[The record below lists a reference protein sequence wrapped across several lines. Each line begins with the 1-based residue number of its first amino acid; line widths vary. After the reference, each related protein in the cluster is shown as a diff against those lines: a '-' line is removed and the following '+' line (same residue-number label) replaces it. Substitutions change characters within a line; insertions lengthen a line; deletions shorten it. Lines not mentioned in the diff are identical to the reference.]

1 MLKAHKYR
9 LYPNKT
15 QIKIIN
21 QILGSC
27 RFVYNHCLA
36 LKNDKYKDGK
46 QKFSYT
52 DMAKHVTDLKRYGEF
67 LWLNNSD
74 AVALQQSLK
83 DLDRA
88 FTNYFKKLAKKPKFH
103 SKHKKNSYRTLNN
116 NNTLKT
122 ANGRIKLP
130 KVGWVKFTQSD
141 EFTGKIKNATVSK
154 TPTNKYFISILVEEA
169 DDFKTSL
176 PNEIGIDMG
185 IRHFYNDSY
194 GNKYDI
200 LPALRKL
207 DKKLRRKQKEFART
221 MKRGKNHEKLR
232 IEIAKIYEKIH
243 NIKVDFFQKLSR
255 KLVDENQV
263 IAIEN
268 LKIKSMLKNHKLA
281 KSIQDSSWG
290 MFFRMLEYKAMWTT
304 NCKVIRID
312 TFFPSSQLCR
322 VCGYINKEV
331 KNLAI
336 KEWECPSCH
345 TVHDRDKNAGIN
357 ILNEGKRLLS
367 LA

>member
-9 LYPNKT
+9 MYPNKT
-15 QIKIIN
+15 QIKLIN

-36 LKNDKYKDGK
+36 LKNEKYKYGK
-46 QKFSYT
+46 QKFTYV
-52 DMAKHVTDLKRYGEF
+52 DMSKHITDLKRYEETS
-67 LWLNNSD
+67 WLRDSD

-88 FTNYFKKLAKKPKFH
+88 FISYFKKLTKKPKFH
-103 SKHKKNSYRTLNN
+103 SKHNKNSYRTLNN
-116 NNTLKT
+116 NNTLKI
-122 ANGRIKLP
+122 ANSRIKLP
-130 KVGWVKFTQSD
+130 KVGWIKFVQSD
-141 EFTGKIKNATVSK
+141 EFVGKIKNATVSK
-154 TPTNKYFISILVEEA
+154 TPTNKYFISLLVEET
-169 DDFKTSL
+169 DNFKTSL
-176 PNEIGIDMG
+176 SNEIGIDMG

-200 LPALRKL
+200 LPMLRKL
-207 DKKLRRKQKEFART
+207 DNKLRRKQRKFART
-221 MKRGKNHEKLR
+221 MKRSKNHEKLR
-232 IEIAKIYEKIH
+232 IEIAKIYEKIY
-243 NIKVDFFQKLSR
+243 NVKTDFLQKLST
-255 KLVDENQV
+255 KLVNENQV

-268 LKIKSMLKNHKLA
+268 LKIKSMLKHHKLA

-304 NCKVIRID
+304 NCKVIKID
-312 TFFPSSQLCR
+312 TFFPSSQLCH
-322 VCGYINKEV
+322 VCGYRNKEV

-336 KEWECPSCH
+336 KEWKCPYCH

>member
-9 LYPNKT
+9 MYPNKT

-27 RFVYNHCLA
+27 RFIYNHCLA

-52 DMAKHVTDLKRYGEF
+52 DMAKHVTDLKKYEETS
-67 LWLNNSD
+67 WLNNSD

-88 FTNYFKKLAKKPKFH
+88 FTSYFKKLAKKPKFH

-116 NNTLKT
+116 NNTLKI

-130 KVGWVKFTQSD
+130 KVGWVKFIQSN
-141 EFTGKIKNATVSK
+141 EFIGKIKNVTISK

-176 PNEIGIDMG
+176 SNEIGIDMG

-200 LPALRKL
+200 LPVLRKL
-207 DKKLRRKQKEFART
+207 DKKLRRKQRKCART

-243 NIKVDFFQKLSR
+243 NVRIDFMQKLST
-255 KLVDENQV
+255 KLINENQV
-263 IAIEN
+263 IAIED
-268 LKIKSMLKNHKLA
+268 LKIKTMLKNHRLA

-290 MFFRMLEYKAMWTT
+290 MFFRMLEYKAEWTT
-304 NCKVIRID
+304 NCRVIKIIER
-312 TFFPSSQLCR
+312 
-322 VCGYINKEV
+322 
-331 KNLAI
+331 
-336 KEWECPSCH
+336 
-345 TVHDRDKNAGIN
+345 
-357 ILNEGKRLLS
+357 
-367 LA
+367 